1 MASPPDF
8 SALFRAI
15 DAKDADGFAA
25 HLADDA
31 VFIYGSQPP
40 VQGRRAIRDY
50 VAAFFGGLTGIEH
63 HVGEVHRAGTD
74 VTIVEGRVT
83 YRRDGRPAV
92 TIPFANVLRRR
103 GDQPFHDYRIYIDPT
118 PLGS

>member
-1 MASPPDF
+1 MASSPELSP
-8 SALFRAI
+8 LFRAI
-15 DAKDADGFAA
+15 DARDADGFAA

-31 VFIYGSQPP
+31 VFVYGSQAP
-40 VQGRRAIRDY
+40 VHGRTAIRDY

-63 HVGEVHRAGTD
+63 HVGAVHRAGD
-74 VTIVEGRVT
+74 EVTIVEGRVT
-83 YRRDGRPAV
+83 YRRDGAPPV

-103 GDQPFHDYRIYIDPT
+103 GGRPVHDYRIYIDPT